1 MADNQSGNA
10 IVMLV
15 ISIIITAS
23 LYYVP
28 YGHIVAYPLLLLSTL
43 AHEMGHGVA
52 SVLVG
57 GNFEQFVLYQDA
69 SGVATSSWYG
79 TPTRF
84 QSACTSAGGL
94 VGPAFVGMVMFIAG
108 KRDRINKGF
117 LCVLGLCLIL
127 SVALVV
133 RNMFGMIF
141 VGSVGVCM
149 ILVGVYAKPR
159 IAQLFSY
166 LIGVQLALSVFS
178 RGDYLFMEYAET
190 TAGRMPSDVAKM
202 SQALFL
208 PYWVWGIICGGMSI
222 LFLLVGLYITFRS
235 ESSST

>member
-1 MADNQSGNA
+1 MAENQSGNA
-10 IVMLV
+10 IGMLIV
-15 ISIIITAS
+15 SILITVS

-28 YGHIVAYPLLLLSTL
+28 YGHVIAYPLLLLSTL

-52 SVLVG
+52 SAMVG

-79 TPTRF
+79 TPSRF
-84 QSACTSAGGL
+84 QSAWTSAGGL
-94 VGPAFVGMVMFIAG
+94 VGPAFVGMILFMVG
-108 KRDRINKGF
+108 KKDKINKGF
-117 LCVLGLCLIL
+117 LCLMGIGLLL
-127 SVALVV
+127 SVLLVV
-133 RNMFGMIF
+133 RNTFGMIF
-141 VGSVGVCM
+141 VGAVGVCT
-149 ILVGVYAKPR
+149 LGVGVYCKPR

-202 SQALFL
+202 SHALFL
-208 PYWVWGIICGGMSI
+208 PYWVWGLICGGISI
-222 LFLLVGLYITFRS
+222 TFLLIGLYTTFRT
-235 ESSST
+235 ESSSA

>member
-1 MADNQSGNA
+1 MEENQSGNS
-10 IVMLV
+10 IVMLF
-15 ISIIITAS
+15 ISIIITVS

-28 YGHIVAYPLLLLSTL
+28 YGHVLAYPLLLLSTL
-43 AHEMGHGVA
+43 AHEMGHGFA

-94 VGPAFVGMVMFIAG
+94 IGPAFVGMMMFIVG
-108 KRDRINKGF
+108 KRDKLNKGF
-117 LCVLGLCLIL
+117 LCMLGIGLIL
-127 SVALVV
+127 SVMLVV

-149 ILVGVYAKPR
+149 LAVGVYAKPR
-159 IAQLFSY
+159 FAQFFSY

-190 TAGRMPSDVAKM
+190 SAGRMPSDVAKM

-208 PYWVWGIICGGMSI
+208 PYWVWGLICGSMSI
-222 LFLLVGLYITFRS
+222 IFLFIGLYSTFRS
-235 ESSST
+235 KDSSA